1 MARRKRKT
9 EEVDTTT
16 EVETEVEAQETEEE
30 VEVTE
35 EFILQEV
42 EDVSDVTD
50 SYETIMEEGLVDLDA
65 TEVEAAIEDGAPIVE
80 VEEFKQAPAP
90 IKAKRNRTT
99 VDTKVDASKI
109 LKEQK
114 QKEADEAVL
123 IENKKNQARQRM
135 ARVKPVISQAK
146 KNNGI
151 RTSSGLF
158 SR

>member
-1 MARRKRKT
+1 MARRKKKT

-16 EVETEVEAQETEEE
+16 EVEAEVEAQEIEEE

-50 SYETIMEEGLVDLDA
+50 SYEAIIEEGLVDLDA
-65 TEVEAAIEDGAPIVE
+65 TEVEAAIEDGADIVE

-90 IKAKRNRTT
+90 VDAKRNRTT

-114 QKEADEAVL
+114 QKEADEEAL
-123 IENKKNQARQRM
+123 AENKKNQARQRM
-135 ARVKPVISQAK
+135 ARVKPVISQVK